1 MRGLGDIFEV
11 PELRKRVF
19 FTLGAIAVFRIGASI
34 PIPGVN
40 AEAIRAI
47 FTAQQSSLL
56 GFLNTFSGG
65 ALGRFSI
72 FSMGVVPY
80 INASIIMSLLQG
92 AHVIPA
98 LDRLAKDGELG
109 RRKLNSYTR
118 YLTLFLAVFQSF
130 GLTIAITKM
139 EAPGG
144 LATVTDPTW
153 MFYCVTVLTMT
164 AGTFFVMWLGEQMT
178 EQGIGNGVS
187 LLIFTGI
194 VESIPGAAYS
204 LFELVRLEEIN
215 LFAALA
221 IVAALAAVIVS
232 VVWVE
237 TAQRKIPVQYAKR
250 MVGRKMYGGSQ
261 SYLPLKVDQS
271 GVIAVIFALSL
282 LSVPITIATF
292 MPETERSGSFMRF
305 FQGGNWWYDAIYAGL
320 IIFFCYFYNSVS
332 INPVDLAENMKKSG
346 QIDGVDAHRIVEVA
360 EENDEERV
368 AQLVNPAAVVHEAHD
383 LLGRRAF
390 RHELREGDGN
400 GHERDREDDGDDARL
415 VDLQGQEARRAPHHL
430 AAHDALGVLNRD
442 SALGGFHP
450 NDGKDDGG

>member
-1 MRGLGDIFEV
+1 MRGLGDIFEI
-11 PELRKRVF
+11 PELRKRVL

-40 AEAIRAI
+40 GDAIRAI
-47 FTAQQSSLL
+47 FSAQQSSLL

-92 AHVIPA
+92 AHVLPF

-139 EAPGG
+139 QAPGG
-144 LATVTDPTW
+144 MPTVVDPTW
-153 MFYCVTVLTMT
+153 FFYCVTVLTMT
-164 AGTFFVMWLGEQMT
+164 AGTIFVMWLGEQIT

-194 VESIPGAAYS
+194 VESIPAAGYS

-215 LFAALA
+215 LFSAIA
-221 IVAALAAVIVS
+221 IVAALAAVIVV

-282 LSVPITIATF
+282 LSVPVTVATF
-292 MPETERSGSFMRF
+292 MPNASSAEGVMRF
-305 FQGGNWWYDAIYAGL
+305 FQGGNYVYDAVYAAL

-346 QIDGVDAHRIVEVA
+346 GFIPGIRPGEPTAKHIEWILERITLGGALFVAVIAIMPDIMKREFSVPFFFGGTSLLIAVGVALDTMG
-360 EENDEERV
+360 
-368 AQLVNPAAVVHEAHD
+368 QLEAH
-383 LLGRRAF
+383 LIMRHYEGFLKKGRI
-390 RHELREGDGN
+390 
-400 GHERDREDDGDDARL
+400 
-415 VDLQGQEARRAPHHL
+415 QGRWFNVGS
-430 AAHDALGVLNRD
+430 GV
-442 SALGGFHP
+442 SQ
-450 NDGKDDGG
+450 